1 MRLHFASSS
10 FVDNSVV
17 REKISELPT
26 FLLETL
32 GLVLVKLQGPWQYNN
47 IILVFNFGVYIGL
60 KLLANKI

>member
-10 FVDNSVV
+10 LVDNSIVQ
-17 REKISELPT
+17 EKIFELPT

>member
-1 MRLHFASSS
+1 M
-10 FVDNSVV
+10 DNSIVQ
-17 REKISELPT
+17 EKIFELPT